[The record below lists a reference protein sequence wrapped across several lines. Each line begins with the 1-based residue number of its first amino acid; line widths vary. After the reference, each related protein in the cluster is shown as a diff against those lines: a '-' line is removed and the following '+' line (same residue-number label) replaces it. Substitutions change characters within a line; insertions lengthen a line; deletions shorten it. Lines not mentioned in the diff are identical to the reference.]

1 LALDGES
8 KRKLQREVAVGL
20 GVLAVLALLMMWLAG
35 AFVTKIAP
43 GPAAAKGAPPSLNT
57 VPVERRVYPRL
68 IDQVGT
74 IRARTE
80 ALVASRLMAQVREIL
95 VTEGDAVVG
104 GAETGSEGTV
114 LALLQDAESKARLQQ
129 AEAQSEAVTRALE
142 AAGAKLGAAR
152 AQVEAAQANRGKA
165 QADYRRYED
174 LQRHEAAT
182 GQQVEHMR
190 AQKESAEAGY
200 LAALQEV
207 RAGESEIKRLQA
219 QREQA
224 DAAVAEARVMLGH
237 TVIRAPFSGKVV
249 RKLVNVGDMASPAQ
263 PLFLLETTSQLELHA
278 FLSESLIP
286 RIGVGQEMEVFVEA
300 LNRTLPGAVR
310 EIMPKSDPS
319 TRTVLIKVSLPP
331 DADLVNGLFG
341 RLRVPCGEYAAL
353 VVPGRV
359 VRDVG
364 QLTLVEVVGPDGFPE
379 RRFVTLGPDHDGLI
393 EVLSGLQE
401 HELVVVP

>member
-1 LALDGES
+1 MDGVG

-43 GPAAAKGAPPSLNT
+43 GPAAAKGTPPSLKT

-95 VTEGDAVVG
+95 VAEGDAVVG

-142 AAGAKLGAAR
+142 AAGAKLGAGR

-174 LQRHEAAT
+174 LRRHEAAT

-224 DAAVAEARVMLGH
+224 EAAVAEARVMLNH

-263 PLFLLETTSQLELHA
+263 PLFLLETTSQHELHA

-286 RIGVGQEMEVFVEA
+286 RIGFGQEMEVHVEA